1 MTIRKVSAGVSA
13 GIFLCLVLWPETQA
27 QQLASKKALTLAVVK
42 QLAAAA
48 EKEAC
53 KQRCEGVIAMV
64 DESGILVYLQR
75 GDEAQPGGT
84 DLAIRKART
93 SYLYK
98 RSTKSFQDR
107 IAKGETFLMDF
118 PEVLPAAG
126 GEPLF
131 VDGKLVGA
139 VGISGGPGGDE
150 PMAQAVVDALAKIAA
165 Q

>member
-1 MTIRKVSAGVSA
+1 MTNRKVLAGLTG
-13 GIFLCLVLWPETQA
+13 GIVFCFALLPEMQA
-27 QQLASKKALTLAVVK
+27 QQLAPKKILTLAVVK
-42 QLAAAA
+42 QLVAAA

-53 KQRCEGVIAMV
+53 KQRCEGVIAIV
-64 DESGILVYLQR
+64 DEGGILVYLER
-75 GDEAQPGGT
+75 GDQAQPGGT
-84 DLAIRKART
+84 DLALRKART

-107 IAKGETFLMDF
+107 IAKGETFLMTF